1 MTTTIPEELRKLA
14 YTVAN
19 GSLFWPA
26 FNLLR
31 RQSNCAED
39 ALAFIAGCNVFVDAD
54 EENLALRGA
63 EHYLR
68 GRLFG
73 IINSPEDRV
82 NLVDQLYEWAR
93 QAEDLAE
100 DDEDEECG
108 EPSEEELE
116 LMEELEIQ

>member
-1 MTTTIPEELRKLA
+1 MTTTVPEALRKLA

-26 FNLLR
+26 YNLLR
-31 RQSNCAED
+31 RQSNSAET
-39 ALAFIAGCNVFVDAD
+39 ALAFIAGCHVFDAD

-100 DDEDEECG
+100 DDEECG